1 MPLYREG
8 GKEEK
13 LGDFMNINNGQLLSL
28 LFDDPKLV
36 TALNQVIPYISVFKE
51 QAVLNLR
58 CASIS
63 SLLTLLQYRQEL
75 FQKLKPLLGYEIC
88 LECEETGASN
98 MVAIAE
104 RITEATSATE
114 VKFLSLETL
123 HRATSKSPQEV
134 IKMLGAAKEVIHPM
148 PDGSQMVTESAFN
161 TVILEWAKSFSGNGT
176 PEPAVV
182 TEPLNKTKSSRS
194 PATKLLT
201 QRLLPDDIAKTKG
214 GKSAGSA
221 NLTVKGIQITL
232 ENFFN
237 KLRQDD
243 TTIIDAISA
252 FIEGTSEFGMALR
265 KELLAAY
272 RRSFKG
278 LDMAE
283 LETKLIA
290 GAKAYLEKSS
300 ALETAEVQD

>member
-1 MPLYREG
+1 
-8 GKEEK
+8 
-13 LGDFMNINNGQLLSL
+13 MNINNGQLLSL
-28 LFDDPKLV
+28 LFDEPKLAK
-36 TALNQVIPYISVFKE
+36 ALNQAIPYISVFKG
-51 QAVLNLR
+51 QTILNLR

-63 SLLTLLQYRQEL
+63 SLFTLLQYRQEL

-88 LECEETGASN
+88 LECEETGAN
-98 MVAIAE
+98 DMVATLE
-104 RITEATSATE
+104 KITEASSATE

-176 PEPAVV
+176 PADPAVA
-182 TEPLNKTKSSRS
+182 TEPLNKPKSSRS
-194 PATKLLT
+194 LATKLLT
-201 QRLLPDDIAKTKG
+201 QKLVTDDIAKTKG

-237 KLRQDD
+237 KVRLED
-243 TTIIDAISA
+243 TTIVDAVSA

-272 RRSFKG
+272 KRLFKG
-278 LDMAE
+278 LDISE
-283 LETKLIA
+283 VETKLIA
-290 GAKAYLEKSS
+290 GAKAYLEKTS
-300 ALETAEVQD
+300 APETAEVQS